1 MISGYGAQ
9 HVLEPE
15 RVASWNFDEAS
26 SYRRGG
32 RRIAVRYWMYI
43 EVDRAFRYVS
53 ADRYCSFYDLHF
65 CAPMRPLVSVLFAF
79 CGEGSKVAN
88 PSRQGRY
95 PALADLACKHE
106 GGVPAPALQCFI
118 RLATLPGLCLSAS
131 SVPMPLASWR
141 PAATKRP
148 PERYTGGPTLSRRRA
163 RLNYIRLAG
172 TPAGRFA
179 AFTHRRMLPQA
190 PACQE
195 RRTGRAACF
204 SSPQAA

>member
-1 MISGYGAQ
+1 M
-9 HVLEPE
+9 
-15 RVASWNFDEAS
+15 
-26 SYRRGG
+26 
-32 RRIAVRYWMYI
+32 RYWMYI

-53 ADRYCSFYDLHF
+53 AYRYCSFNDLQF
-65 CAPMRPLVSVLFAF
+65 CAPMRPLVSVHFAF

-106 GGVPAPALQCFI
+106 GGVPSPALQCFI

-148 PERYTGGPTLSRRRA
+148 PERYTGGPPLSRRRA
-163 RLNYIRLAG
+163 RPLEIRLAG

-179 AFTHRRMLPQA
+179 ATMYTTPLLQA
-190 PACQE
+190 PACKE
-195 RRTGRAACF
+195 RRAGAMLAGSFLQGSVTAVERTQAGAACRSRCMTPCRQSQ
-204 SSPQAA
+204 SSSCSVP